1 MERTGCGVVKGAG
14 MQNSQANREADTH
27 TPAGF
32 GKRSRERDSR
42 DERERERENIIE
54 KCTAKEE
61 EKEKQKEI
69 ERDCEGHGA
78 EGGFKCMALHAFAH
92 VSWLLLSCDMM
103 RLLW

>member
-42 DERERERENIIE
+42 DERERERERI
-54 KCTAKEE
+54 
-61 EKEKQKEI
+61 
-69 ERDCEGHGA
+69 
-78 EGGFKCMALHAFAH
+78 
-92 VSWLLLSCDMM
+92 
-103 RLLW
+103 

>member
-1 MERTGCGVVKGAG
+1 MLECRTPRQTERRTLTHLLALAKDQG
-14 MQNSQANREADTH
+14 REI
-27 TPAGF
+27 
-32 GKRSRERDSR
+32 REMK
-42 DERERERENIIE
+42 ERERERENIIE
-54 KCTAKEE
+54 KCTAKE